1 MKSGFVVLGSKN
13 DPPPPYETKQSPK
26 DKETNKHPDRG
37 IKKNKKTRKLEGALG
52 LQSQSLRLRKKKKV
66 MHAGVLQV
74 K

>member
-13 DPPPPYETKQSPK
+13 DPPPYETKQSPK

-37 IKKNKKTRKLEGALG
+37 IKKNKKTRKLEGAPSAEPIP
-52 LQSQSLRLRKKKKV
+52 QIKKKKKV

>member
-52 LQSQSLRLRKKKKV
+52 LQSQSLRLRKKKV